1 MATNPQPERV
11 LEVSRTLGLLLFLP
25 HRRPYP
31 VVHLSDGIEAG
42 PHAMP
47 TNEHGSYSAK
57 SIGNGLVAGYA
68 AGITGVVVGHPLDS
82 IKVLLQTNGGVSSGA
97 QQKSSSRVNAPPG
110 GHVITRSSSS
120 AATTT
125 VVQSGS
131 TTVKAN
137 VSTVAAG
144 CSAPSQK
151 TASSSQGSSI
161 LANRSLRALYAGM
174 TGPLLTS
181 GIVQSLNFATYDT
194 ARRVLYDHQL
204 RSENPGHAVVR
215 IMHPKDYLY
224 HDNLSN
230 VAFASFISG
239 SSVSV
244 VTSPMA
250 VVKTK
255 QQLMGWGFRKAI
267 SVTYLGGG
275 LSSFYTGFGAHYI
288 CESFGRSYYMLAYE
302 ISKRQL
308 ARAKA
313 HEQSS
318 LDFTYGMT
326 TENLSCPERMLCA
339 AFAGMTSW
347 ALIFPFDV
355 IKSKLYARTLT
366 SQTSPTAFDGIA
378 LARQLVREHGIRS
391 LYRGIGVTVARGGPV
406 AAVVLPVYDS
416 VLAWTSAY

>member
-1 MATNPQPERV
+1 
-11 LEVSRTLGLLLFLP
+11 
-25 HRRPYP
+25 
-31 VVHLSDGIEAG
+31 
-42 PHAMP
+42 MP
-47 TNEHGSYSAK
+47 TNEHGYSLR

-68 AGITGVVVGHPLDS
+68 AGITGVIVGHPLDS

-97 QQKSSSRVNAPPG
+97 QRSSSRVNTPAG
-110 GHVITRSSSS
+110 GHVITRASSS
-120 AATTT
+120 AAI
-125 VVQSGS
+125 VAQPGS
-131 TTVKAN
+131 VSVKAN

-144 CSAPSQK
+144 TSAQSQ
-151 TASSSQGSSI
+151 TASSQGSI
-161 LANRSLRALYAGM
+161 LGNRSLRALYAGM

-194 ARRVLYDHQL
+194 ARRVLYNHQWQ
-204 RSENPGHAVVR
+204 SENPNNAVVQ
-215 IMHPKDYLY
+215 IQPKDYLY

-230 VAFASFISG
+230 VALASFISG

-267 SVTYLGGG
+267 SVTYLSGG
-275 LSSFYTGFGAHYI
+275 LRSFYTGFGAHFI

-302 ISKRQL
+302 LSKRQL
-308 ARAKA
+308 AQAKA
-313 HEQSS
+313 NVQSS
-318 LDFTYGMT
+318 TDFTNRMT

-339 AFAGMTSW
+339 ASAGMTSW

-366 SQTSPTAFDGIA
+366 NQASPTAFGGIS
-378 LARQLVREHGIRS
+378 LARQLVREQGIRS

-416 VLAWTSAY
+416 VLAWASAHS